1 MKKKLVTLVLSLC
14 MVIGMFGGCSKSEPA
29 DSGTGNAAKTE
40 NGSSDAKND
49 SGTKGGEKEITVTI
63 FHHIGEQT
71 GRDNLDKMLALLEE
85 RNPGIKF
92 EAQGIDYSQYDTILK
107 TKLAGGDA
115 PDIIMGRPKMYANL
129 IDAGYIESLSGQPF
143 LDQVSQES
151 LASMTIDGN
160 VYGVP
165 TNMSGMGIF
174 YNKEVFKKNGVEI
187 PKTHEELLA
196 ASKKFQDAGIYPFA
210 HGYKDSWP
218 AQCEIQSDLYGYCLE
233 KNPKM
238 FEEIQSGEKQF
249 ADYPEFREV
258 VQRTADR
265 LGFESGDDFGTD
277 SAQAREMLINGKAAM
292 LVSGNWEIG
301 EFINLGAD
309 DKVGF
314 FATPNSDD
322 SNPVLGLAS
331 DGSYMLCAQSEHKE
345 AALKFIEFLAT
356 PEGAAMWNT
365 GGKDIPCSLE
375 VDSSTLSPIVQEIVD
390 IEKNG
395 KVYNY
400 EAQGI
405 FTGQFDST
413 FRKWQEEFAAD
424 TDRDVDKYIKKLDDE
439 IKAIQVSGK

>member
-1 MKKKLVTLVLSLC
+1 MKKKLITLILSLC
-14 MVIGMFGGCSKSEPA
+14 LTAGMLGGCSTSQTKEEAPA
-29 DSGTGNAAKTE
+29 STPASSTKEESDNDAA
-40 NGSSDAKND
+40 GS
-49 SGTKGGEKEITVTI
+49 KGEEVTVTI

-71 GRDNLDKMLALLEE
+71 GRDNLDKMLRVLEE

-92 EAQGIDYSQYDTILK
+92 EAQGIDYSQYDTMLK

-115 PDIIMGRPKMYANL
+115 PDIIMGRPKIYADL
-129 IDAGYIESLSGQPF
+129 IAAGYIEPLNGQSF
-143 LDQVSQES
+143 LEQVSKES

-174 YNKEVFKKNGVEI
+174 YNKEVFKTYGVEI
-187 PKTHEELLA
+187 PKTHAELMA
-196 ASKKFQDAGIYPFA
+196 ASQKFQDAGIYAFA

-218 AQCEIQSDLYGYCLE
+218 AQCEIQSDLYGYCLQQ
-233 KNPKM
+233 NPKM
-238 FEEIQSGEKQF
+238 FEDIQAGKKSF
-249 ADYPEFREV
+249 ADYPEFKEV

-265 LGFESGDDFGTD
+265 LSFKSGDDFGTD
-277 SAQAREMLINGKAAM
+277 SAQAREMLVNGEAAM

-309 DKVGF
+309 DKIGF
-314 FATPNSDD
+314 FATPNTEDGK
-322 SNPVLGLAS
+322 PVLGLAS
-331 DGSYMLCAQSEHKE
+331 DGSYMLCSQSEHKTQ
-345 AALKFIEFLAT
+345 ALKFIEFLAS

-375 VDSSTLSPIVQEIVD
+375 VDASTLSPIVQDVLE
-390 IEKNG
+390 IEKTG
-395 KVYNY
+395 VVYNF
-400 EAQGI
+400 EAEGI

-424 TDRDVDKYIKKLDDE
+424 PERNVDKYIGKLDAE
-439 IKAIQVSGK
+439 IKAIQQ